1 MPKAMV
7 RLAAA
12 PRKTPRGMSRRWRIE
27 TTDQPTKTAA
37 STGPNRCQCTESWRF
52 PVRAELM
59 ARVRKQVG
67 QGIPVRARSGQLNPG
82 S

>member
-1 MPKAMV
+1 MPRARV
-7 RLAAA
+7 GLAAA

-27 TTDQPTKTAA
+27 TTDQSTKTAA
-37 STGPNRCQCTESWRF
+37 STGPNRCKCTASWRS
-52 PVRAELM
+52 PVRAALV

-67 QGIPVRARSGQLNPG
+67 QGMPVRARSGQLKPG

>member
-1 MPKAMV
+1 M
-7 RLAAA
+7 
-12 PRKTPRGMSRRWRIE
+12 E

-37 STGPNRCQCTESWRF
+37 ITGPNKCQCRALWTS
-52 PVRAELM
+52 PVRAVLM

-67 QGIPVRARSGQLNPG
+67 QGMPVRARSGQLNPG